1 MDYHKVGTLI
11 SSLRKE
17 KGYTQKQLA
26 EMIQVSDKAVSKWER
41 GMGCPDVSLLGEL
54 SAALGVNIE
63 KILTGQLDPN
73 SEDGGN
79 MKRIKFYICPDCGN
93 ILTATGEAE
102 ISCCGRKLA
111 PQAPQK
117 ADGIHRL
124 HVEEIDDE
132 SYITFEHE
140 MTKEHYLSFV
150 AYVNYNSIHL
160 VRLYPEQSGEVRIP
174 RMRGGK
180 FYFGCSQDGVWVQ

>member
-1 MDYHKVGTLI
+1 MDYGKSGTLI

-117 ADGIHRL
+117 ADGTHRL

-160 VRLYPEQSGEVRIP
+160 VRLYPEQSGEVRMP